1 MYDVFIHPLN
11 ETKEGSDPAYLIEC
25 DARALPELH
34 KHIARFVL
42 RSKVKMVGVTESF
55 DVYSVLDDQP
65 VAISNEDAITPPTN
79 ETVMERLGKMNATI
93 GMYDNRAVNL
103 MGYRVIVP
111 KGQSCKAYDLLLPEL
126 FDRPGPLQKA
136 YLQKL
141 HSSTKTI

>member
-1 MYDVFIHPLN
+1 MYDVFIHPTN
-11 ETKEGSDPAYLIEC
+11 ETKDGSDPAYLIEC

-65 VAISNEDAITPPTN
+65 AASDNEEETISPSNEA
-79 ETVMERLGKMNATI
+79 VMERLGKMNATI
-93 GMYDNRAVNL
+93 GMYDNRALNH

-111 KGQSCKAYDLLLPEL
+111 KGQSCKFITFVLEITRT
-126 FDRPGPLQKA
+126 FDRPGQ
-136 YLQKL
+136 
-141 HSSTKTI
+141 

>member
-11 ETKEGSDPAYLIEC
+11 EAKEGSDPAYLIEC

-65 VAISNEDAITPPTN
+65 AATSNEDATTPPTN
-79 ETVMERLGKMNATI
+79 EVVMERLGKMNATI
-93 GMYDNRAVNL
+93 GMYDNRAVNH
-103 MGYRVIVP
+103 MGYRAIVP
-111 KGQSCKAYDLLLPEL
+111 KGQSCK
-126 FDRPGPLQKA
+126 
-136 YLQKL
+136 
-141 HSSTKTI
+141 TI